1 MPNVDTRLLVADYL
15 KFRLRKDELHTMWV
29 NCPTLAT
36 PGTVQFTMRTVGSE
50 FEVRYNEVFTNMV
63 NQLHI
68 TPDTAQ
74 MTYFAIVQELFH
86 DGINWGRVVA
96 LFSFSGCLAVHC
108 VQREMPAVVDQILEW
123 TRAFVDNRL
132 NSWINQHGGWVR
144 IVFLFIHIWIM
155 VYIVV
160 PR

>member
-1 MPNVDTRLLVADYL
+1 MPVVDTRLLVADYL
-15 KFRLRKDELHTMWV
+15 KFRLRKDGLDTRW
-29 NCPTLAT
+29 NNSPTLPT

-50 FEVRYNEVFTNMV
+50 FEVRYNQVFTNMV

-86 DGINWGRVVA
+86 DGVNWGRVVA

-108 VQREMPAVVDQILEW
+108 VQKEMPAVVDHILEW
-123 TRAFVDNRL
+123 TSAFLDHRL

-144 IVFLFIHIWIM
+144 FKHLIE
-155 VYIVV
+155 
-160 PR
+160 